1 MRDRKNNENYFGAMK
16 QETKKN
22 KPCKACVVALT
33 GACKLN
39 FKPMKKYLFCKKI
52 TCTNI
57 FYCMTNRKN
66 NEKTS

>member
-22 KPCKACVVALT
+22 KPCKACVVALA

-39 FKPMKKYLFCKKI
+39 FKLLKKI
-52 TCTNI
+52 LI
-57 FYCMTNRKN
+57 
-66 NEKTS
+66 S